1 MKGRLECKLP
11 FGSNLLSSCLLFK
24 SINIKIYVT
33 TILLFVLY
41 VHDTWPLAL
50 TEVSAQRLLE
60 QEKARKIFGSD
71 RKHVTGAGKQLHSD

>member
-1 MKGRLECKLP
+1 LECKLP
-11 FGSNLLSSCLLFK
+11 FDSNLLSSHLLVE
-24 SINIKIYVT
+24 STNIKMHVT

-60 QEKARKIFGSD
+60 KENARKIFRSV
-71 RKHVTGAGKQLHSD
+71 R

>member
-1 MKGRLECKLP
+1 LECKLP
-11 FGSNLLSSCLLFK
+11 FDSNLLSSHLLVE
-24 SINIKIYVT
+24 SINIKMHVT

-60 QEKARKIFGSD
+60 KENARKIFRSD
-71 RKHVTGAGKQLHSD
+71 R

>member
-11 FGSNLLSSCLLFK
+11 LDSNLLSSRLLVE
-24 SINIKIYVT
+24 SINIKMHLT

-60 QEKARKIFGSD
+60 KEKARKIFGSD
-71 RKHVTGAGKQLHSD
+71 REQVNRS

>member
-1 MKGRLECKLP
+1 MEGRLECKLP
-11 FGSNLLSSCLLFK
+11 FDSNLLSSHLLVE
-24 SINIKIYVT
+24 STNIKMHVT

-60 QEKARKIFGSD
+60 KENARKIFRSV
-71 RKHVTGAGKQLHSD
+71 R